1 MSEPGRGALN
11 RPLDMSQRSCSRKCA
26 EHPLGPA
33 FHSSGSDSMLPC
45 AGQLPRTEIPR
56 TPHPM
61 PIPARTAQDQ
71 PRCSRPGPESSDG
84 LPQGPGADG
93 EDVTGSASPELM
105 FSMDFDTEWEKEQ
118 LLKDEAAGS
127 PKAELSSWN
136 RLFNVNRL
144 RGSSH
149 KYGAPGRLMEPESEG
164 QPLSDAANPSAM
176 ALAERFSEDRARET
190 HWLPWEKLGMAG
202 SRWSRN
208 PWRRLRSVESDER
221 HRCTDTGHL
230 SFPAQL
236 CQGRSTA
243 GCPRRWAMRQ
253 PRASTLLRKAGT
265 APQRGKSRLL
275 RSAQEGLVWAVGRGW
290 GLPPSASRPLPH
302 AKPRCLVL
310 SSCNSG
316 VGNSKIPLENRARG
330 WFLCLPLHG
339 LGVLLGCLLS

>member
-118 LLKDEAAGS
+118 LLKADEAAGS

-176 ALAERFSEDRARET
+176 ALAERQS
-190 HWLPWEKLGMAG
+190 K
-202 SRWSRN
+202 RN
-208 PWRRLRSVESDER
+208 PLAALGEAGNGGEQVEQE
-221 HRCTDTGHL
+221 
-230 SFPAQL
+230 PVEKAEVQL
-236 CQGRSTA
+236 PG
-243 GCPRRWAMRQ
+243 
-253 PRASTLLRKAGT
+253 
-265 APQRGKSRLL
+265 
-275 RSAQEGLVWAVGRGW
+275 
-290 GLPPSASRPLPH
+290 
-302 AKPRCLVL
+302 
-310 SSCNSG
+310 G
-316 VGNSKIPLENRARG
+316 VGSSP
-330 WFLCLPLHG
+330 
-339 LGVLLGCLLS
+339 